1 MQFSIPQ
8 IRHSNDLY
16 YISVNLLHIQK
27 GNFGVLAR
35 MREKCTVFFE
45 AFLPNICVIKKIL
58 LILQRE
64 TFDTDHSSAGKCTFC
79 RTGEARE
86 AAEQRFAVLLPNG

>member
-1 MQFSIPQ
+1 MQISICQ

-16 YISVNLLHIQK
+16 YISVNLSHIQK
-27 GNFGVLAR
+27 I
-35 MREKCTVFFE
+35 FFTK
-45 AFLPNICVIKKIL
+45 ICIFEDFVV
-58 LILQRE
+58 ILQRE
-64 TFDTDHSSAGKCTFC
+64 TFDTNHSSAGKCIFC